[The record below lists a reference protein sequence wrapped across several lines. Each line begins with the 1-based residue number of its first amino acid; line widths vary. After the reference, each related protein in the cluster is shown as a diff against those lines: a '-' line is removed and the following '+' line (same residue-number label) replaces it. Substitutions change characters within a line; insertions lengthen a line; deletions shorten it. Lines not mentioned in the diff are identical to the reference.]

1 MKIAD
6 QCVVSI
12 HYRLTDDAGTQID
25 SSAGSDPLTYLHG
38 TNSLIP
44 GLEKEL
50 EGRKPGESF
59 QASIPPE
66 EGYGK
71 PDPALI
77 QEVPLDLLSGVEN
90 LSIGMRLQSQAPDG
104 RVRIF
109 TLESIG
115 EETAR
120 LNGNHV
126 LAGQVLNFDVS
137 IEEVRAATAEELDQ
151 GLV

>member
-1 MKIAD
+1 MR
-6 QCVVSI
+6 VSRRPF
-12 HYRLTDDAGTQID
+12 H
-25 SSAGSDPLTYLHG
+25 
-38 TNSLIP
+38 
-44 GLEKEL
+44 
-50 EGRKPGESF
+50 
-59 QASIPPE
+59 PE
-66 EGYGK
+66 EGYGE

-90 LSIGMRLQSQAPDG
+90 LSLGMRLQSQAPDG

-137 IEEVRAATAEELDQ
+137 IEEVRAATAEELEQ
-151 GLV
+151 GLG